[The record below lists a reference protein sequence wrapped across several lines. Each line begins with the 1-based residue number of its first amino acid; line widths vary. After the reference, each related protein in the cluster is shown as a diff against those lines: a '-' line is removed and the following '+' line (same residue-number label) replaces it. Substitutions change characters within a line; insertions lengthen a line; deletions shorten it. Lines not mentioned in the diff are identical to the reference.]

1 MQMKNVLLLASIIT
15 FAITCKS
22 ALDLSTPKA
31 RQVKMSDVQGYHAPI
46 NLKVAWLPYRDMA
59 LKQTGENDWVII
71 NDSTS
76 KIGAIPMIL
85 VTYPESGDSVW
96 IDMNTRSEELGKLIK
111 HSLMTQQTIQE
122 PYHNYLKV
130 TKCGT
135 CHPKD
140 VVVDFER

>member
-1 MQMKNVLLLASIIT
+1 MQMRNVLLLASIIT

-22 ALDLSTPKA
+22 TLDLSTPKA
-31 RQVKMSDVQGYHAPI
+31 RQVKMSDVQGYHDPI

-111 HSLMTQQTIQE
+111 HTLMTQQTIQE